1 MSSKSIGWKTSKRIS
16 KQLTL
21 DPNGRVTIT
30 VLNETDEDIREIFIL
45 ADVNQ
50 IIWTDISQTSNPQ
63 VTFVFKD
70 DKKQAPIDVQFEHE
84 DKCKLFLNKAQELDQ
99 ASELKAGATRRDLF
113 IVKQS

>member
-1 MSSKSIGWKTSKRIS
+1 
-16 KQLTL
+16 
-21 DPNGRVTIT
+21 
-30 VLNETDEDIREIFIL
+30 
-45 ADVNQ
+45 
-50 IIWTDISQTSNPQ
+50 